1 MPRTTIAQLTAQLA
15 EAHALLAAAANAET
29 PKDASSYL
37 AGASLY
43 RVVLPPRDERGE
55 ARFGVYVRS
64 GFVIQAPPIAR
75 WMIGKS
81 WDESIVPWLQSK
93 NAKGRQLAAG
103 ERLEL

>member
-1 MPRTTIAQLTAQLA
+1 MPRTTIAQLTNELEAVKARLA
-15 EAHALLAAAANAET
+15 EAEARPSET
-29 PKDASSYL
+29 ATNYL

-43 RVVLPPRDERGE
+43 RVVLPARDERGE

-81 WDESIVPWLQSK
+81 WDESIIPWLQSK